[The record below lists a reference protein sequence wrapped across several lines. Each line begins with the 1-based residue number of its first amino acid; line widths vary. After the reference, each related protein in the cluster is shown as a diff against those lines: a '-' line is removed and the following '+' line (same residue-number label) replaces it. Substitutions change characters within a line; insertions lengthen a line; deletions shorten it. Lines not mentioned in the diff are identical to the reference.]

1 LFKQNISSKEENER
15 IKETLSI
22 QSTFEDL
29 TLSELHEILK
39 KIDSNEIENVLFSE
53 SIKTKID
60 TTQIRKEL
68 YAELLSFQLILAD
81 LFFD

>member
-1 LFKQNISSKEENER
+1 MFKQNISSKEENER